1 MPRKRTESQVRARVH
16 LASKRKTLK
25 LLAAGGFSYFAG
37 GLTNAARGQTNIAE
51 TMPSRAPDFVL
62 PKFSSREGVGPPI
75 SLSGYKGQWV
85 YLDFWASWCTPCLLS
100 FPFMNEIHD
109 AKASL
114 GIQVVAISVDRKEDR
129 LADFLRATPAR
140 FQVLWDA
147 AGQVAKDY
155 AVSTMPTSFL
165 IHPKGFIVFE
175 HKGFT
180 VNTADSLRQTLK
192 RHVSETA

>member
-1 MPRKRTESQVRARVH
+1 MTARIQH
-16 LASKRKTLK
+16 RPTSRRHALGKLGAAFTGLALAPGLPAIASNALMAPKP
-25 LLAAGGFSYFAG
+25 LAAKASG
-37 GLTNAARGQTNIAE
+37 R
-51 TMPSRAPDFVL
+51 PAPDFTLPQVL
-62 PKFSSREGVGPPI
+62 DTQGLGPSV
-75 SLSGYKGQWV
+75 SLSSLKGQWV
-85 YLDFWASWCTPCLLS
+85 YLDFWASWCAPCLLS
-100 FPFMNEIHD
+100 FPFMNALQD

-129 LADFLRATPAR
+129 LADFLRANPAR

-147 AGQVAKDY
+147 PGRVAKDY

-180 VNTADSLRQTLK
+180 VNTADSLRQTLE
-192 RHVSETA
+192 RHVSEKT